1 MESNGVKLMAWRN
14 LNLRTRGFRS
24 NGAAMAGP
32 LKQNPK
38 KKKAYLGVAKARPKA
53 LYSFLKTLWAKRL
66 VNKHK
71 SMAEK
76 CCSKTRLF
84 KTLEVNPRCKT
95 N

>member
-1 MESNGVKLMAWRN
+1 MA
-14 LNLRTRGFRS
+14 
-24 NGAAMAGP
+24 P
-32 LKQNPK
+32 
-38 KKKAYLGVAKARPKA
+38 
-53 LYSFLKTLWAKRL
+53 YSFLKTLLAKRL

-84 KTLEVNPRCKT
+84 KTLEVNPRCKI

>member
-1 MESNGVKLMAWRN
+1 MESIGVETKGLEKFKPKDK
-14 LNLRTRGFRS
+14 RTCS

-53 LYSFLKTLWAKRL
+53 SYSFLKTLLAKRL
-66 VNKHK
+66 VNEHK
-71 SMAEK
+71 SMVEK
-76 CCSKTRLF
+76 CSSKTRLF
-84 KTLEVNPRCKT
+84 KTLEANPRCKV